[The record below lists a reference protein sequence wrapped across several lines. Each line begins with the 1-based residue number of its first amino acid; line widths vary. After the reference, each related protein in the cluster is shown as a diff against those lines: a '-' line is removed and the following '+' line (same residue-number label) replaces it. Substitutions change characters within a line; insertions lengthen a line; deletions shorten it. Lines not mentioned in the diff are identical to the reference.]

1 MLRASLLSALLLLAG
16 AACGNAPSKGECEKL
31 LEHLVELEAA
41 AAGGGAMPA
50 DQKAELEQQKKKVQ
64 GEVGLDFCLK
74 EMSVDQVE
82 CGLKAR
88 SLDEL
93 DKTCNKS

>member
-1 MLRASLLSALLLLAG
+1 MLRASLLSALLLLGGAG
-16 AACGNAPSKGECEKL
+16 CGNAPSKGDCEKL
-31 LEHLVELEAA
+31 VDHLVELEAA

-50 DQKAELEQQKKKVQ
+50 DQKSSLEQQKKKVRDS
-64 GEVGLDFCLK
+64 VGLDFCIDK
-74 EMSVDQVE
+74 MSKDQVE

-93 DKTCNKS
+93 DKTCDRS